1 MEQASFNI
9 KQPGYD
15 QLDFSKTNLL
25 LDFGASHLALT
36 TMLASSNRFVGLEFF
51 KLRSNPRQD
60 ELRELLLSH
69 PLFQKHFN
77 RVMISFNTKESVL
90 LPDQLY
96 KENFK
101 ERVLSTIHGDLYTGL
116 VMAEDTNVGNIKNI
130 YRVPDFYRDEITR
143 MFPGGHYLHIYSVVL
158 KALEHRRKSFPSSF
172 LYVIFYPN
180 QIILTLVKEYSLQ
193 LIQTFPYDIP
203 EDVSYHI
210 LNIADQFDL
219 SADEIPIRI
228 SGLIDVD
235 SVLYAELMK
244 YFINVET
251 DPRPGF
257 FSYDECF
264 DEYPSH
270 FFTPFFSLGLC
281 V

>member
-1 MEQASFNI
+1 M
-9 KQPGYD
+9 
-15 QLDFSKTNLL
+15 
-25 LDFGASHLALT
+25 
-36 TMLASSNRFVGLEFF
+36 
-51 KLRSNPRQD
+51 
-60 ELRELLLSH
+60 
-69 PLFQKHFN
+69 
-77 RVMISFNTKESVL
+77 
-90 LPDQLY
+90 
-96 KENFK
+96 
-101 ERVLSTIHGDLYTGL
+101 LSTVHGDLYTGL
-116 VMAEDTNVGNIKNI
+116 VLAENTEVGNIHNV
-130 YRVPDFYRDEITR
+130 YRIPHFYRDEMTR
-143 MFPGGHYLHIYSVVL
+143 LFPGGQCLHIYTVL
-158 KALEHRRKSFPSSF
+158 MKALEYRRKNLPDSF
-172 LYVIFYPN
+172 LYVVFYPH
-180 QIILTLVKEYSLQ
+180 QIILALVKNKSLL

-219 SADEIPIRI
+219 SADEIPITV

-264 DEYPSH
+264 DEYPTH

>member
-1 MEQASFNI
+1 MEHAAFNI
-9 KQPGYD
+9 KQPGFE
-15 QLDFSKTNLL
+15 QLDFTKTNLL
-25 LDFGASHLALT
+25 VDFGASHLALT
-36 TMLASSNRFVGLEFF
+36 IMLSSSNRFVGLEYY
-51 KLRSNPRQD
+51 KLKSNPRQD
-60 ELRELLLSH
+60 ELREHFLYNDFLH
-69 PLFQKHFN
+69 KHFN
-77 RVMISFNTKESVL
+77 RVMVSYNTKESVL
-90 LPDQLY
+90 LPGQLY
-96 KENFK
+96 RENFK
-101 ERVLSTIHGDLYTGL
+101 EKVLSTVHGDLNTGL
-116 VMAEDTNVGNIKNI
+116 VMAENTNVGNIRNV
-130 YRVPDFYRDEITR
+130 YRIPHFYRDETVR
-143 MFPGGHYLHIYSVVL
+143 LFPNGLYLHVYTVIM
-158 KALEHRRKSFPSSF
+158 KALEHRRKHLPESF
-172 LYVIFYPN
+172 LYVIFYPH
-180 QIILTLVKEYSLQ
+180 QIILALVRNKSLQ

-210 LNIADQFDL
+210 LNIADQFNL
-219 SADEIPIRI
+219 SADEVPITV
-228 SGLIDVD
+228 SGLIDVG